1 MPIQL
6 RVMLIIGAVGT
17 MIYFIGE
24 IRKNQLQIKH
34 ALFWTVASL
43 VLVIMSLL
51 PTKVYEVIHYVGLQ
65 SPTNF
70 VFLLLIFA
78 LIIRQFSDT
87 VKISVLERKLSIM
100 TQRIALMKM
109 DEEKRY
115 GTAKSSSETQSEGN
129 VLKGKSEREPGA
141 TSKEKPKEIPEGT
154 AQEKPEEAPGETA
167 QEKPKGAPEETAQGK
182 LEEAPGETA
191 QGKPEET
198 RGEISQE
205 KNGSKP
211 EGENAG

>member
-6 RVMLIIGAVGT
+6 RVMLIVGAVGT

-87 VKISVLERKLSIM
+87 VKISVLERKLSIL

-109 DEEKRY
+109 DEEKRN

-129 VLKGKSEREPGA
+129 VLKGKQEREPGETA
-141 TSKEKPKEIPEGT
+141 QEKSEEMPGETAQEKPEKTPGET
-154 AQEKPEEAPGETA
+154 AQEKPEEAPGETV
-167 QEKPKGAPEETAQGK
+167 QEKP
-182 LEEAPGETA
+182 EEAPGGTV
-191 QGKPEET
+191 
-198 RGEISQE
+198 
-205 KNGSKP
+205 
-211 EGENAG
+211 

>member
-6 RVMLIIGAVGT
+6 RVMLIVGAVGT

-87 VKISVLERKLSIM
+87 VKISVLERKLSIL

-109 DEEKRY
+109 DEEKRN

-129 VLKGKSEREPGA
+129 VLKGKQEREPGETA
-141 TSKEKPKEIPEGT
+141 QEKSEEMPGET
-154 AQEKPEEAPGETA
+154 AQEKSEEVQGETAQEKLEEAPGETVQEKSEEVPGETVQEKPEEAPGGTV
-167 QEKPKGAPEETAQGK
+167 
-182 LEEAPGETA
+182 
-191 QGKPEET
+191 
-198 RGEISQE
+198 
-205 KNGSKP
+205 
-211 EGENAG
+211 